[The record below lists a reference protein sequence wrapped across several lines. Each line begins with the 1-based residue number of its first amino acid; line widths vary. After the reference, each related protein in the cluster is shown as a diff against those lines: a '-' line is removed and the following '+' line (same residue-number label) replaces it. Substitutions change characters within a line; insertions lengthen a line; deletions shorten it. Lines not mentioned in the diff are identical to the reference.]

1 MTTPPD
7 KIPESISPKG
17 GIESEKPLSQPPSTF
32 ESYMQDTGAGVRGM
46 PPSAAPPTQGMTPLP
61 ASTNIPPSFSTLNA
75 QAKVAQDSL
84 GQVGQQL
91 NTPNLKLK
99 RSQTHLL
106 KNKLQ
111 DSNGY
116 IRQAGS
122 KLGVDAPPLKMPPGS
137 NAIGRFL
144 AYIGDGQDQLL
155 SIQQKLKQLTAE
167 GTELRP
173 GDMMFIQIKMSQA
186 QQEIEY
192 SSTLLGNVI
201 SSIKTILN
209 TQL

>member
-1 MTTPPD
+1 MTSPPN
-7 KIPESISPKG
+7 KIPESLSPKG
-17 GIESEKPLSQPPSTF
+17 GVESDKPLSQPPSTF
-32 ESYMQDTGAGVRGM
+32 ESYMQDTGAGVRGT
-46 PPSAAPPTQGMTPLP
+46 PPTATPAQQGMTPLP
-61 ASTNIPPSFSTLNA
+61 TSPATPPSFNTIST

-122 KLGVDAPPLKMPPGS
+122 KLGVDAPPMKMPAGS

-155 SIQQKLKQLTAE
+155 SIQQKLKELTAQ

-173 GDMMFIQIKMSQA
+173 GDLMFVQIKMSQA

-192 SSTLLGNVI
+192 SSTLLGNVL
-201 SSIKTILN
+201 SSIKTIFN